1 MRGFLLLLA
10 LLAAVPAFA
19 LDPSHHASE
28 YTVTAWSMEDGLP
41 HNLVHTVAQD
51 PDGYLWVGSW
61 VGAAR
66 FNGRHFTAF
75 DARTL
80 PDIPLVGVRTI
91 VRDRDG
97 AMLFG
102 TALNG
107 VIRLAGGV
115 WSKLEPTVEQRLRVI
130 TLLRASNGDLW
141 IGTDRGAHRLRPDG
155 ELETIGEN
163 ELSDGVVFALLERGD
178 DDILIGSEHG
188 LFRFHNGHVE
198 EFGQRYGLSDSS
210 VRAIVKRRN
219 GDLVIA
225 GDSGAFV
232 LGPDNSAHK
241 ILDQPIESL
250 LEDQDN
256 ALWLGISSGGLARFH
271 QGHVQ
276 TIDESLGLLGR
287 NSQALMEDREGLL
300 WIGTTN
306 GLYRI
311 NDAPAFGLDTTRGLG
326 DNYPRTILRHQ
337 DTMYV
342 GHARGLDRWRGDV
355 FEPVALGEG
364 ESSVLALAS
373 ATDGGLWVGTYD
385 RGVLHLPDDIDAKIS
400 PQQIVDGL
408 PSRHVRA
415 LYETADGSLWIG
427 TTAGLVRRHPDG
439 RMEQVEDLPNR
450 TGSFVRG
457 LSPSSDGGLWIAL
470 ADGLMRWHPD
480 ERMQSWMPETGF
492 PSSGAFDV
500 LETSDGSAYIGTDQG
515 LLRLREDHFSLY
527 DYRLGLPNDTIFR
540 VLQDRQGA
548 LWLASNHGAFRINP
562 EQFDEIDAG
571 LREALSVDIL
581 DHASG
586 MKSSQCNGGSGPA
599 GDFDVAGRLWLP
611 TALGVAVIDPVAT
624 AARSRVPVPVR
635 IEDVQIDSKAF
646 PVAQVH
652 SLAPSVN
659 RVVLHYIGL
668 HLRDPLGVRYR
679 YRMLGFDKDWVEAD
693 SDIEAVYTNLPPG
706 YLRFEV
712 QAAMAPVDWN
722 SATVTNT
729 PTAALE
735 LERIPPFWRR
745 TWFYAL
751 FPLGLVAISFTWLY
765 WRSARYRRRQRTLTH
780 LVERSTRELREKNEA
795 LVLAAR
801 ERESLL
807 QQMAWQASHDALTG
821 LPNRRAGERRL
832 AEAIREAS
840 TSGMPLSVALL
851 DIDHFK
857 RVNDEHGHEVGDI
870 MLRRIAASL
879 AQSGCAPP
887 DCIARYGGEEF
898 LLILPGQ
905 ARAEARI
912 HLTTL
917 ASEIADTQ
925 VEAPDGS
932 RLACSVSIGVVQWQ
946 AGISTSQIV
955 VHADRRLYRAKAKGR
970 NQVTDQD

>member
-1 MRGFLLLLA
+1 MLLLA
-10 LLAAVPAFA
+10 LLAAVPLHA
-19 LDPSHHASE
+19 LEPSHHVSE
-28 YTVTAWSMEDGLP
+28 YTLTAWSMEDGLP
-41 HNLVHTVAQD
+41 HNLVHAVAQD

-61 VGAAR
+61 EGAAR

-91 VRDRDG
+91 LRDKDG
-97 AMLFG
+97 SMLFG

-107 VIRLAGGV
+107 VIRLADGV

-130 TLLRASNGDLW
+130 ALLRAGNGDLW
-141 IGTDRGAHRLRPDG
+141 IGTDRGVQRLRPNG
-155 ELETIGEN
+155 ELETIDEPD
-163 ELSDGVVFALLERGD
+163 LSHGAVFALLERGD
-178 DDILIGSEHG
+178 NEILIGSEHG
-188 LFRFHNGHVE
+188 LFRFRDGRTE
-198 EFGQRYGLSDSS
+198 EFGQRYGLSSTAI
-210 VRAIVKRRN
+210 RAIVKRRN

-225 GDSGAFV
+225 GDRGAFV
-232 LGPDNSAHK
+232 LGRDNNVQS
-241 ILDQPIESL
+241 IFDRPIESL
-250 LEDQDN
+250 LEDEDN
-256 ALWLGISSGGLARFH
+256 TLWLGVSDGGLVRWH
-271 QGHVQ
+271 QGQAQ

-287 NSQALMEDREGLL
+287 NSQALIEDREGLL
-300 WIGTTN
+300 WVGTTN

-326 DNYPRTILRHQ
+326 DNYPRTVLRHHN
-337 DTMYV
+337 TMYV
-342 GHARGLDRWRGDV
+342 GHARGLDRWNKDT
-355 FEPVALGEG
+355 FEPVSLGEV

-373 ATDGGLWVGTYD
+373 ASDGGLWIGTYD
-385 RGVLHLPDDIDAKIS
+385 RGVLHLPKDRAAGS
-400 PQQIVDGL
+400 ALEQIVDGL
-408 PSRHVRA
+408 PTRHVRA

-427 TTAGLVRRHPDG
+427 TTGGLVRHYPDG

-450 TGSFVRG
+450 SGSFVRG

-470 ADGLMRWHPD
+470 ANGLMRWHPD
-480 ERMQSWMPETGF
+480 EQMQRWMPETGF
-492 PSSGAFDV
+492 PSSGSFDV
-500 LETSDGSAYIGTDQG
+500 LEAADGSAYIGTDQG
-515 LLRLREDHFSLY
+515 VVRLRDGHFSRY
-527 DYRLGLPNDTIFR
+527 DYRVGLPNDTIFR

-548 LWLASNHGAFRINP
+548 IWLATNHGAFRINP

-571 LREALSVDIL
+571 QRTTLAVDIL

-599 GDFDVAGRLWLP
+599 GDFDATGRLWLP

-624 AARSRVPVPVR
+624 AARSRVQVPIR
-635 IEDVQIDSKAF
+635 IENVQIDSKVVPA
-646 PVAQVH
+646 A
-652 SLAPSVN
+652 SIRALAPSVN
-659 RVVLHYIGL
+659 RVVVSYVGL

-679 YRMLGFDKDWVEAD
+679 YRMLGFDDDWVDAG
-693 SDIEAVYTNLPPG
+693 SNIEAVYTNLPPG
-706 YLRFEV
+706 QLRFEV
-712 QAAMAPVDWN
+712 QAAMAPVDW
-722 SATVTNT
+722 SPITDF
-729 PTAALE
+729 PTATIE
-735 LERIPPFWRR
+735 FESIPPFWRR

-751 FPLGLVAISFTWLY
+751 FPLGLIAISFTWSY

-795 LVLAAR
+795 LVLAGR

-807 QQMAWQASHDALTG
+807 EQMAWQASHDALTG

-879 AQSGCAPP
+879 VQICCAPP

-905 ARAEARI
+905 ALEEARI
-912 HLTTL
+912 HLTGL
-917 ASEIADTQ
+917 ASDIANTQ
-925 VEAPDGS
+925 VETPDGS
-932 RLACSVSIGVVQWQ
+932 RLACSVSIGVVEWHTGVS
-946 AGISTSQIV
+946 ASQIV

-970 NQVTDQD
+970 NQVADQD